1 MSKKVNKKH
10 IGVEKYNKILQMLIA
25 NARKNDL
32 KYVLKD
38 FQQKASELYGGYR
51 NKSIKT
57 ITAKS
62 VEQAKPVELKPT
74 QRKYK
79 GVTKIKAIDV
89 PNRWFDG
96 IWSWYEIG
104 QLVVDFSQAYPTIP
118 VLVRSNNNEISF
130 VGTIENYVGSIMQ
143 EFTEKLR
150 IEFENK
156 SDATFVGIPA
166 QANKKIKQ
174 QFAFWGESDLDDKD
188 FPNVIE
194 PIQISAETQELVNKR
209 EELIDT
215 KRKLQKLEKKLKK
228 KAEKKPLPKID
239 SVKPKTTKPKKEVK
253 KATALKDKNKAIDLL
268 IEQKK
273 INLKELELGIMTKQ
287 DYINKGKLIDKK
299 IKKIETMF
307 EQGGLI

>member
-25 NARKNDL
+25 NARKNDT

-62 VEQAKPVELKPT
+62 VAEAKVVELKPT

-79 GVTKIKAIDV
+79 GVTKINAIDV

-96 IWSWYEIG
+96 IWNFWEIT
-104 QLVVDFSQAYPTIP
+104 QWVMEFSQAYPTIP
-118 VLVRSNNNEISF
+118 VVLKSEENELSF
-130 VGTIENYVGSIMQ
+130 VGTIKNYENSILQ

-150 IEFENK
+150 IEFDGNYQ
-156 SDATFVGIPA
+156 DNTFVGTKGQKGKA
-166 QANKKIKQ
+166 KR
-174 QFAFWGESDLDDKD
+174 QFAFWGTDNVE
-188 FPNVIE
+188 FPSLIE
-194 PIQISAETQELVNKR
+194 PRQISAETQELVDKR

-215 KRKLQKLEKKLKK
+215 KRKLQKLEKKIKK

-239 SVKPKTTKPKKEVK
+239 AVKPKTTKPKK
-253 KATALKDKNKAIDLL
+253 
-268 IEQKK
+268 
-273 INLKELELGIMTKQ
+273 
-287 DYINKGKLIDKK
+287 
-299 IKKIETMF
+299 
-307 EQGGLI
+307 

>member
-1 MSKKVNKKH
+1 MK
-10 IGVEKYNKILQMLIA
+10 
-25 NARKNDL
+25 
-32 KYVLKD
+32 
-38 FQQKASELYGGYR
+38 
-51 NKSIKT
+51 
-57 ITAKS
+57 
-62 VEQAKPVELKPT
+62 
-74 QRKYK
+74 
-79 GVTKIKAIDV
+79 
-89 PNRWFDG
+89 
-96 IWSWYEIG
+96 
-104 QLVVDFSQAYPTIP
+104 
-118 VLVRSNNNEISF
+118 
-130 VGTIENYVGSIMQ
+130 

-215 KRKLQKLEKKLKK
+215 KRKLKK